1 MDSSLKTNSHYL
13 YFISIVSAMG
23 GLLFGFDIA
32 VISGSV
38 PFIQPYFN
46 LSELELGWG
55 VSSLLIGCTIGAF
68 FTGLL
73 ADAYGRKKVLIVV
86 ALLFAVSCLATG
98 VAPVFTVFVLARIFA
113 GLAVGAASVLCPM
126 YIAEVSPPQKRGK
139 LVAGYQLAIV
149 MGILLTYFIN
159 YLLHDIG
166 ENNWRW
172 MFIAGV
178 FPSLVFFFMVFF
190 IPESPR
196 WLYKVGRKDESEAVL
211 LRLLPLD
218 ETKREL
224 AQIAESFEGNM
235 QHVNMRNL
243 LNPGLRKVM
252 RVSFWLAVF
261 IQFTGINTVIDYS
274 TKIFEKVGFNIE
286 NALFATWLIGFI
298 NFAFTL
304 LAIRLIDR
312 VGRKPLYLT
321 GSLGMVVTM
330 LLISASFYFEMS
342 GYVVLICILAFIAFF
357 ATCIGPVFWTL
368 VSEIFPNKVR
378 GTAVAFAS
386 LIHWLSN
393 FVVIYLFPWFFANV
407 GGALTFGF
415 LAFMSL
421 IQWWITLKYVP
432 ETKGK
437 TLEEI
442 EQHWKKH

>member
-1 MDSSLKTNSHYL
+1 
-13 YFISIVSAMG
+13 
-23 GLLFGFDIA
+23 
-32 VISGSV
+32 
-38 PFIQPYFN
+38 
-46 LSELELGWG
+46 
-55 VSSLLIGCTIGAF
+55 
-68 FTGLL
+68 
-73 ADAYGRKKVLIVV
+73 
-86 ALLFAVSCLATG
+86 
-98 VAPVFTVFVLARIFA
+98 
-113 GLAVGAASVLCPM
+113 
-126 YIAEVSPPQKRGK
+126 
-139 LVAGYQLAIV
+139 
-149 MGILLTYFIN
+149 
-159 YLLHDIG
+159 
-166 ENNWRW
+166 
-172 MFIAGV
+172 
-178 FPSLVFFFMVFF
+178 LVFFIMVFF

-196 WLYKVGRKDESEAVL
+196 WLYKAGRKDESEAVL
-211 LRLLPLD
+211 LRLLPPD

-224 AQIAESFEGNM
+224 AQIAESFEGNI
-235 QHVNMRNL
+235 QRVNMRNL